1 MRQMI
6 TTTSANEAAKTEVL
20 EVRLAFIASKC
31 AISASITTTFDT
43 KFSIYDKNQS
53 QTGNAPCNRAADR
66 VFSSKHA
73 MVMGPVPPGIGV
85 IAPATA

>member
-43 KFSIYDKNQS
+43 KFSIY
-53 QTGNAPCNRAADR
+53 TGNAPCNRAADR

>member
-43 KFSIYDKNQS
+43 KFSIDDKNQH
-53 QTGNAPCNRAADR
+53 QTGNAPFTSNGER
-66 VFSSKHA
+66 
-73 MVMGPVPPGIGV
+73 PLQPGR
-85 IAPATA
+85 